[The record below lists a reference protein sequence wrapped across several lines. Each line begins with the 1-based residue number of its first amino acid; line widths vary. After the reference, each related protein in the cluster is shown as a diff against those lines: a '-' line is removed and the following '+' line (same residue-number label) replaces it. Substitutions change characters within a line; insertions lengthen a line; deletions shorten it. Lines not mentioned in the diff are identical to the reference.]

1 MLIAMGTHREAA
13 AMTRLRIESGMTQAQ
28 LASAMGLSQT
38 AISKREAGKTE
49 IDEEFGQRLLAV
61 LKKSPDEWARALQ
74 ASTALAPRVLRDDI
88 PLFDSIA
95 AAGRYMF
102 VADCEQPQNVQKVD
116 RGTAKHPCAYAVPVH
131 GDSMAPTL
139 LDGDTI
145 ICEPIID
152 EHDEYRLVDGRI
164 VVVFAPDALDAVIGD
179 IDNQTRQ
186 RKARAMLVPKAG
198 AVGRWRWTEG
208 RAAIIE
214 KDNPKAVPMHLPAEH
229 VTTLRIAV
237 VIELRR
243 KTL

>member
-1 MLIAMGTHREAA
+1 MVMGTHREAA
-13 AMTRLRIESGMTQAQ
+13 AMTRLRIESGFTQAQ
-28 LASAMGLSQT
+28 LAAALGVSQT
-38 AISKREAGKTE
+38 VISKREAGKTE

-61 LKKSPDEWARALQ
+61 LNKTPADWERAIQ
-74 ASTALAPRVLRDDI
+74 ASAAIAPRVLTDEI
-88 PLFDSIA
+88 PFFDSIA

-102 VADCEQPQNVQKVD
+102 VADGENPPNVKKVD
-116 RGTAKHPCAYAVPVH
+116 RGSAKHPAAYAIPVH

-145 ICEPIID
+145 VCEPIID

-164 VVVFAPDALDAVIGD
+164 VVVFAPDALDAAVGD
-179 IDNQTRQ
+179 IDNQTRL
-186 RKARAMLVPKAG
+186 RKARSMPVPKAG

-214 KDNPKAVPMHLPAEH
+214 KDNTKAVPLHLPAEH